1 MSCEGMEDTLE
12 LCEVFVILGPN
23 ETISGFFPRSR
34 LGYNADL
41 NDEDFGNLSNDM
53 EYHELL
59 AQAQTVK
66 HKQDMHKHHEVK
78 VMSLPFET
86 IKKQVAPFK
95 KMVNFEADYG
105 TDPQDA
111 PNQQSLAKLSGDA

>member
-1 MSCEGMEDTLE
+1 MRQNGRPKIYS
-12 LCEVFVILGPN
+12 P

-34 LGYNADL
+34 LGYNPEV
-41 NDEDFGNLSNDM
+41 NDKNFGNLSNDM
-53 EYHELL
+53 EYHDLH

-66 HKQDMHKHHEVK
+66 HKQDMNKHHEVK

-95 KMVNFEADYG
+95 QMVNFEADYG

-111 PNQQSLAKLSGDA
+111 PNQQSLGKLSQTKGDA